1 VVAVSV
7 VEAGAELVVEAVPV
21 VVVVVN
27 AWEIRMKRMSSIFS
41 CRALLLMSAFCLPG
55 AVMAQA
61 AYPTAEAAADALVKA
76 VLASDQNALA
86 KVLGKEWREVLP
98 ADTDSEDRRVFLEKA
113 NESHT
118 VSVTKDHAELTVGK
132 DQWPFP
138 IPMKHAAN
146 GEWSF
151 DVKGGRAAVQERR
164 IGYNERSAMQ
174 AILAYVDAQRE
185 YALADR
191 NGDGIP
197 EYARRFVSRK
207 GKRDGLIW
215 SPTLGDE
222 SPLGERFAP
231 SKPGSGYH
239 GYNFRILEAQ
249 GQKAR
254 GGARDYVIGNRL
266 LSGYAAIA
274 WPIKYGQSGVMSFIV
289 NQDGVVYERD
299 FGTDTKKLAS
309 SVKAFNPDDTWKRT
323 KP

>member
-1 VVAVSV
+1 
-7 VEAGAELVVEAVPV
+7 
-21 VVVVVN
+21 
-27 AWEIRMKRMSSIFS
+27 
-41 CRALLLMSAFCLPG
+41 
-55 AVMAQA
+55 MAQA
-61 AYPTAEAAADALVKA
+61 AYPTAQAAADALLNA
-76 VLASDQNALA
+76 VVASDHSALA
-86 KVLGKEWREVLP
+86 KVLGKQWRELLP
-98 ADTDSEDRRVFLEKA
+98 QDTNSEDRRVFLEKA

-118 VSVTKDHAELTVGK
+118 VTVSNDRAELIVGK

-138 IPMKHAAN
+138 IPMKHTAN

-174 AILAYVDAQRE
+174 SILAYVDAQRE

-197 EYARRFVSRK
+197 EYARRFVSRP

-215 SPTLGDE
+215 SPKLGDE
-222 SPLGERFAP
+222 SPLGEQFVP

-239 GYNFRILEAQ
+239 GYRFKILEAQ
-249 GQKAR
+249 GPKAR
-254 GGARDYVIGNRL
+254 DGARDYVIGNRL

-274 WPIKYGQSGVMSFIV
+274 WPTKYGQTGVMSFIV

-299 FGTDTKKLAS
+299 FGPQTQKLAS
-309 SVKAFNPDDTWKRT
+309 AVTAFNPDETWKRS